1 MRQVS
6 ARKCFWKSP
15 TLRRG
20 HLFNTAELVPMHLQ
34 IFPWGPTS
42 LPLILVRSSNGFR
55 TWVLF
60 SCDHSSAHCMKTGLS
75 QCFNLTRAVSWS
87 TPRSLLVPCDS
98 PHPMTLAKSQFL
110 CGQGWLADW
119 WKVGWTKGGHVSSQ
133 HQFQHQFCTSSTS
146 VLVGVPFSPGPG
158 WARA

>member
-1 MRQVS
+1 SQRVC
-6 ARKCFWKSP
+6 KYSP
-15 TLRRG
+15 G
-20 HLFNTAELVPMHLQ
+20 
-34 IFPWGPTS
+34 S
-42 LPLILVRSSNGFR
+42 LLPYPRILVRSSNGFR

-87 TPRSLLVPCDS
+87 TPRSLLVPYDS
-98 PHPMTLAKSQFL
+98 PHQMTLAKSRFL

-133 HQFQHQFCTSSTS
+133 HQFCTSSAS
-146 VLVGVPFSPGPG
+146 VLVGVPVSPGPG